1 MCLSGSSVLFGFC
14 HFCFGLFFRRHPH
27 NRFHQF
33 CRYLGKLKSNYQL
46 TELVNTE
53 GYQKWIQLASQFSI
67 DSFRQWQLSSASSH
81 YILQLWSRMV
91 TAMPY
96 VREEAGVGGHLLNE
110 YVPRIMQA
118 YINGKLQEIEA
129 AVKCE
134 NGIVLVGIDGEV
146 EHPLNDP
153 EVLET
158 HLAVRACVR
167 ACSTSAVL
175 LQYYCR
181 FTPDC
186 CARAGGSG

>member
-1 MCLSGSSVLFGFC
+1 MYIYLYLSLYLSHSLS
-14 HFCFGLFFRRHPH
+14 LSL
-27 NRFHQF
+27 RFHQF
-33 CRYLGKLKSNYQL
+33 CRFLGKLKSNYQL

-167 ACSTSAVL
+167 ACVRATAGWWQWRTGHAPAV
-175 LQYYCR
+175 
-181 FTPDC
+181 FPC
-186 CARAGGSG
+186 CS